1 MKAPGTRTGVG
12 RQHESQELDNP
23 HRCGRRHESQE
34 WPLEFALFRFLREKR
49 TSLKRGGTAALRI
62 TQEAISTLG
71 RLESPECITMITQ
84 EAKSRPARITGMHYN
99 DHTRGHMR
107 HTRPSASES
116 RGVLQHQTLS
126 TNQPTTDPCAAE
138 IESARCIEPC
148 AKNDPCAAEIE
159 PARCNPMLH
168 DTFA

>member
-1 MKAPGTRTGVG
+1 MKAPGTAQAWADSVKARNWTTRTGV
-12 RQHESQELDNP
+12 
-23 HRCGRRHESQE
+23 GRRHESQE
-34 WPLEFALFRFLREKR
+34 WPLEFALFRFLREKI
-49 TSLKRGGTAALRI
+49 GGLLQGRRDSRPAL
-62 TQEAISTLG
+62 A
-71 RLESPECITMITQ
+71 MITQ

-138 IESARCIEPC
+138 IESACIEPC

-159 PARCNPMLH
+159 PARCNPVLH